1 MGIVQAP
8 EGRQVF
14 PELTVRENRYR
25 HLTPGATG
33 ARCLPI
39 SSAYTNTSQSSRNA
53 RGSRR
58 GTFSGGE
65 QQMLA
70 IGRALM
76 ADPKML
82 LLDEPSLGLAPLV
95 TKQIFEIIGNLNR
108 EG

>member
-14 PELTVRENRYR
+14 PELTVRENLLIGTY
-25 HLTPGATG
+25 
-33 ARCLPI
+33 
-39 SSAYTNTSQSSRNA
+39 
-53 RGSRR
+53 SRR
-58 GTFSGGE
+58 DRRKVPADFERVYQHFPILKERERQPAGTLSGGE
-65 QQMLA
+65 QRMLA
-70 IGRALM
+70 FGRALM